1 MNSLSFY
8 AARGRTVFL
17 LFAALLMTGLAVAGA
32 QSAMVLPSVTVR
44 DQTATSSVV
53 VQRVV
58 SGGPGWIVIHAD
70 VNGSPGPVIGYAA
83 VQEGVNTNVRVK
95 IDAAKKTPVLYAM
108 LHVDAGEI
116 GKYEFPG
123 ADVPVK
129 MNGMMVS
136 PAFKAKSESMY

>member
-1 MNSLSFY
+1 MNPVSFFSG
-8 AARGRTVFL
+8 RGRIVFL
-17 LFAALLMTGLAVAGA
+17 LFAALFVTGLAVAGA

-44 DQTATSSVV
+44 DQTVNSSVV

-70 VNGSPGPVIGYAA
+70 ANGSPGPVIGYTA
-83 VQEGVNTNVRVK
+83 VKEGVNTNVKVR
-95 IDAAKKTPVLYAM
+95 IDAAKTTPVLYAM

-129 MNGMMVS
+129 TNGKMVS
-136 PAFKAKSESMY
+136 PAFKAGSESMY